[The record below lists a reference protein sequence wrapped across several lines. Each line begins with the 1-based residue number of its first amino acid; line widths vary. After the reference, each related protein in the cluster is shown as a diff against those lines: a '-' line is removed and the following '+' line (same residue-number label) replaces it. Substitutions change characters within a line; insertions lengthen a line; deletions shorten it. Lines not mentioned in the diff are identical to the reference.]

1 MKLRRSTIITSLIL
15 ILTSTILTWH
25 ASAAPSAQQAEL
37 AIINF
42 PGNNEVLR
50 GIISIT
56 GSATHPAFARFQ
68 VAYASEPITRNDAW
82 VTIGIER
89 TDQVV
94 NGELAIWDTTTVPD
108 GSYSLRLRVIRQDG
122 NYSEIEVKQVVV
134 ANTQPGPTF
143 TPAGSPTP
151 QEPSTPTITPTSLPS
166 TPTVLIE
173 QPIVDTPTPRPLAQV
188 GELPTPRPT
197 SSGGI
202 PIPKV
207 EVDTAPLKSS
217 CLWGAGAILLIFLFF
232 GFLSAIRI
240 FVMGFVDRTKSRR
253 R

>member
-15 ILTSTILTWH
+15 IILLTISTWQ
-25 ASAAPSAQQAEL
+25 ASAAPPNQQAAL
-37 AIINF
+37 SIINY
-42 PGNNEVLR
+42 PGDNEIVR

-56 GSATHPAFARFQ
+56 GSATHPAFDRFQ
-68 VAYASEPITRNDAW
+68 VAYASEPVTRNDAW

-108 GSYSLRLRVIRQDG
+108 GSYSLRLRVIRRDG

-134 ANTQPGPTF
+134 ANTQPTATF
-143 TPAGSPTP
+143 TPNTPPTSSVPIATPTP
-151 QEPSTPTITPTSLPS
+151 LPP
-166 TPTVLIE
+166 TPTVLIV
-173 QPIVDTPTPRPLAQV
+173 QPIVDTPTPRSLAQV

-202 PIPKV
+202 PIPDV
-207 EVDTAPLKSS
+207 EVDTAPLKSG
-217 CLWGAGAILLIFLFF
+217 CLWGAGLILLIFLFF

-240 FVMGFVDRTKSRR
+240 FVMGFVDHTRNRR